1 MAGIKSPKLPKLTAI
16 GKIMSQAEREAA
28 KDLARMSPSVAKELE
43 KQEAQALYNQLD
55 QVPPGS
61 PMNPA
66 SESAEVFSKNP
77 PQAPAAEASEAFDSD
92 YRPNFTMKEA
102 PKAPNDFAMD
112 DVTKEINPSENEEWV
127 NFMKRNKS
135 TPDPETGIVPYKQ
148 QAKAPDEI
156 LPPSKIE
163 APKSEPLTVDTAKAL
178 KMDIDESKL
187 DDAIKNLRPDLYT
200 KFKALPNSQKMAV
213 AASLG
218 FLGYKGTQMMNSGGE
233 QEQAKSPAKP
243 VVAPKKEEQPDPV
256 KDLSEE
262 EKSVKEELAQLKAED
277 SAPKTSKS
285 FVNEMLKAE
294 GTSLGSDANLKEAQS
309 KRDQEHAANTFGRA
323 ADTLSGALLHTG
335 NKLDKFYSEQDEFA
349 NRHVS
354 DIKDR
359 IANEKNDPGSAV
371 SDAYRKILGEFGVK
385 IEGPIS
391 AAAVEKIAPWVEKK
405 YLAEEARKARIEE
418 LKIRQQE
425 LKANKEV
432 AKQEK
437 QVKINSDKTAAYRK
451 EIDKNTKPLQDT
463 YDNRDQIV
471 KFLEEAIKNPVGGG
485 FQDAAITYGF
495 IKSRDNSAVRE
506 GEMKMLAAAGSVP
519 DRLRREFSK
528 AMSGQAY
535 NSQDMKDLIAVIR
548 NENAKLKNSYSN
560 RVKSVLKQAEKE
572 GLDLTEVNPRNDM
585 YSPLVNQEQ
594 LNQEAPESKFTQGQ
608 EAGIARVMQNNKI
621 SREEAIKALKQAG
634 KL

>member
-1 MAGIKSPKLPKLTAI
+1 MGLLDKLNKSKI
-16 GKIMSQAEREAA
+16 VGKFASQAEREAA
-28 KDLARMSPSVAKELE
+28 EDLARMSPMVNKEV
-43 KQEAQALYNQLD
+43 EAAAREAERRAIAEELD
-55 QVPPGS
+55 
-61 PMNPA
+61 
-66 SESAEVFSKNP
+66 
-77 PQAPAAEASEAFDSD
+77 
-92 YRPNFTMKEA
+92 
-102 PKAPNDFAMD
+102 
-112 DVTKEINPSENEEWV
+112 
-127 NFMKRNKS
+127 
-135 TPDPETGIVPYKQ
+135 TPT
-148 QAKAPDEI
+148 
-156 LPPSKIE
+156 L
-163 APKSEPLTVDTAKAL
+163 
-178 KMDIDESKL
+178 SKL
-187 DDAIKNLRPDLYT
+187 DPNQDLHTPVDSGNLGEVVQPKPQEASLIETTVPEKAPPVKSGSVTDIPEMEFTGEQVSEALSDFKKNGANAKNSKILQWIKDNP
-200 KFKALPNSQKMAV
+200 KKSMAAGG
-213 AASLG
+213 AASVYGINKLG
-218 FLGYKGTQMMNSGGE
+218 GSDNQQPPSVKKKEVFGPPS
-233 QEQAKSPAKP
+233 
-243 VVAPKKEEQPDPV
+243 PKKEEQPDPV